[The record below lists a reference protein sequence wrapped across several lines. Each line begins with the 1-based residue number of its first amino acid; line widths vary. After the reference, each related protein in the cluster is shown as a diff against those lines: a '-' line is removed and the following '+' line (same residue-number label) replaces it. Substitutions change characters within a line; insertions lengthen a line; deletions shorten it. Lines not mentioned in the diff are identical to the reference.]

1 MKTPTKLIG
10 VGFDKHT
17 KYLMLD
23 IDKNSPYHPKNDP
36 NGIPLLEL
44 TLYKIG
50 LKENIKIQSS
60 QSGGI
65 HIYYPFSHKLKS
77 YKIGAKITQYLE
89 INGWTVKNGTLEI
102 FPNQKKDNYSQDKN
116 QWKLYQRHRLPLQ
129 PESSS
134 YLLDSQYQP
143 IIDHPKPLD
152 SFLEQWENVAKAQD
166 IKELKR
172 YLYLQSKKSPVLA
185 QIEKE
190 LNQVITEGFTGRG
203 QTNDILLALG
213 RKIRLCRQLGGVE
226 LRDTIRH
233 TVTHLRG
240 YEEYCGHQYE
250 IHQRSQDIARWAE
263 TTYPLAWEK
272 KSKNLPKPK
281 TNNNIKTRD
290 ALNRIIEALKI
301 VIGKEYK
308 NITAFVKEI
317 CSIAKCSAST
327 LYKHQKIWREKVK
340 LKMVCNSSQGESLSA
355 IEVPKKEQEQ
365 NNLKPITSKEFKQKQ
380 EQQTKKDKNVCNAR
394 ERKGL
399 SLDFLEKYIL
409 RIYMLSLCSPEKK
422 EIKKNTQKAVRGKSE
437 ESCFLIEKLEV
448 VTLREHNQTIDGET
462 RKN

>member
-1 MKTPTKLIG
+1 MQNQNQEKLTQIFPYRWNWIIKEHGSWKTVKTRISDPTLIKIYEDPTKLIG

-77 YKIGAKITQYLE
+77 YKIGTKITQYLE
-89 INGWTVKNGTLEI
+89 DNGWTVKNGTLEI
-102 FPNQKKDNYSQDKN
+102 FPNKKKDNYSQDKN

-143 IIDHPKPLD
+143 IIDHSSPLE

-172 YLYLQSKKSPVLA
+172 YLYLQSKKSRVLA

-190 LNQVITEGFTGRG
+190 LNELITEGFTGRG

-233 TVTHLRG
+233 TITHLRG

-263 TTYPLAWEK
+263 TTYPLA
-272 KSKNLPKPK
+272 
-281 TNNNIKTRD
+281 
-290 ALNRIIEALKI
+290 
-301 VIGKEYK
+301 
-308 NITAFVKEI
+308 
-317 CSIAKCSAST
+317 
-327 LYKHQKIWREKVK
+327 
-340 LKMVCNSSQGESLSA
+340 
-355 IEVPKKEQEQ
+355 
-365 NNLKPITSKEFKQKQ
+365 
-380 EQQTKKDKNVCNAR
+380 
-394 ERKGL
+394 
-399 SLDFLEKYIL
+399 
-409 RIYMLSLCSPEKK
+409 
-422 EIKKNTQKAVRGKSE
+422 
-437 ESCFLIEKLEV
+437 
-448 VTLREHNQTIDGET
+448 
-462 RKN
+462 